1 MINWVRVA
9 ELYSDFGEESF
20 AEIVEI
26 FLVEVAEGLDRL
38 RPLEDGQALR
48 AEFHFLKGAA
58 LNLGFDEVAAAC
70 TDGENRA
77 AEGRDT
83 SAQKAH
89 VIADLPVACEI
100 LERDWRRKLAGAG

>member
-1 MINWVRVA
+1 VINWERVA
-9 ELYSDFGEESF
+9 ELYGDFGEESF
-20 AEIVEI
+20 AEIVDV
-26 FLVEVAEGLDRL
+26 FLSEVAEGLERL
-38 RPLEDGQALR
+38 RVVGEGQALR

-58 LNLGFDEVAAAC
+58 LNLGFDDVAAAC

-100 LERDWRRKLAGAG
+100 LERDWRRKLVGAG